1 MKFGEKLR
9 SEIVPEW
16 SSLYLDYDKLKNM
29 IKELEAYHIYD
40 TQITDKGCND
50 RINLTSASDYCSK
63 FYYLLI
69 RHFFEHTS
77 PNQ

>member
-40 TQITDKGCND
+40 SQITDKGSQ
-50 RINLTSASDYCSK
+50 R
-63 FYYLLI
+63 
-69 RHFFEHTS
+69 
-77 PNQ
+77 

>member
-29 IKELEAYHIYD
+29 IKELEAYHLYD
-40 TQITDKGCND
+40 TQITDKGWTKEL
-50 RINLTSASDYCSK
+50 I
-63 FYYLLI
+63 LLI
-69 RHFFEHTS
+69 LLRAIIVLNFIIS
-77 PNQ
+77 